1 MLYPFLELLHTRL
14 PLELREKVYENLF
27 DLTIPII
34 VPKTEDIDRTLHS
47 HSDGMRKHPTIYL
60 NPFGGNRYFDSHVVG
75 PHISEDIQELALR
88 KTPFYFRG
96 CRNAPDVKSFL
107 DIQFQNGTQIR
118 DYIRHLR
125 VYLRCDNFSGAAVYE
140 QTPNSSRTKHTLLPI
155 ETGEEARYA
164 MYASRLRGVH
174 TLNYTKHKIRL
185 EICVFYNAEVLQKHE
200 NRHIKRN
207 LFE

>member
-1 MLYPFLELLHTRL
+1 
-14 PLELREKVYENLF
+14 
-27 DLTIPII
+27 
-34 VPKTEDIDRTLHS
+34 
-47 HSDGMRKHPTIYL
+47 MRKHPTIYL

-96 CRNAPDVKSFL
+96 CRNAPNVKSFL